1 MSLFSNDRPRQ
12 NVWTPA
18 SAAGA
23 TSGFSA
29 QPPSVPPQA
38 NSAARLTS
46 LRSAFNSAPA
56 GAPSAAAPAAPF
68 EAPQPPAPPTV
79 LPEGT
84 LVVIRNCSTRRVLQQ
99 LLNELGGKA
108 EDIAGR
114 YFVPA
119 TQDLAKIH
127 QYASANGFFVKES
140 LVRNVMVLDLMVD
153 RQRRGGFMHRGG
165 GYNLDAEDSL

>member
-56 GAPSAAAPAAPF
+56 GAPSAAAPASSYVHVQGRRRFACVLAYARAGLEWVSKETRDCSFPF
-68 EAPQPPAPPTV
+68 P
-79 LPEGT
+79 
-84 LVVIRNCSTRRVLQQ
+84 
-99 LLNELGGKA
+99 
-108 EDIAGR
+108 
-114 YFVPA
+114 F
-119 TQDLAKIH
+119 
-127 QYASANGFFVKES
+127 S
-140 LVRNVMVLDLMVD
+140 L
-153 RQRRGGFMHRGG
+153 
-165 GYNLDAEDSL
+165 